1 MPTIALSMI
10 VRDEES
16 TLPACLESVKDLVD
30 EIVIADTGSKD
41 GTQEVARRFGAR
53 CVSIPWEDHFARAR
67 NRALEG
73 IRCDWVLSMD
83 ADEHLDDNAKRILPR
98 LLEASATDG
107 YYVTIYDYVL
117 SSDANVWDFPAKTNC
132 SEFAP
137 VRRFPG
143 YIEHRNIRLFRRSP
157 EIYFVGAI
165 HESVGPRIVELGGV
179 LGKADFAIHHF
190 GLISDAP
197 TQARKRDLHRR
208 LLHRKIQEM
217 PQDVQAHLEC
227 GRAELYVFRDAEEAL
242 RCFSAACQ
250 LRPRMAAAWLYQGLA
265 LRCLSRPREA
275 LEALRR
281 AESISGRSA
290 DIAEGEGDA
299 YYDLEDFDAACR
311 CYERALACRQP
322 WPAVESK
329 LGLSEVRLGRTLAGL
344 ERLRQAVRE
353 EPWRGEIHDRLIQ
366 ACCWLNLVEEAA
378 SAADHELE
386 SVSPDPEAFLRAAS
400 IHARLEQRD
409 KAALILRV
417 GLSLF
422 PGAERLQRCC
432 LELADSKSGG

>member
-1 MPTIALSMI
+1 MPTLALSMI
-10 VRDEES
+10 VRDEEG

-30 EIVIADTGSKD
+30 EIVIADTGSQD

-67 NRALEG
+67 NRALEA

-83 ADEHLDDNAKRILPR
+83 ADEQLDENAKRALPC
-98 LLEASATDG
+98 LLKASAIDG
-107 YYVTIYDYVL
+107 YYVTIYDYLL
-117 SSDANVWDFPAKTNC
+117 SSDANVWDNPAKTNR

-137 VRRFPG
+137 ARRFPA

-157 EIYFVGAI
+157 EIYFVGGI

-197 TQARKRDLHRR
+197 TQARKRQLYRR
-208 LLHRKIQEM
+208 LLHKKIQEM

-227 GRAELYVFRDAEEAL
+227 GRAELYVFHDAEEAL
-242 RCFSAACQ
+242 KCFAAACQ
-250 LRPRMAAAWLYQGLA
+250 LRPRLAAAWLYQGLA
-265 LRCLSRPREA
+265 LRCLGRPAEA

-290 DIAEGEGDA
+290 DVAEGEGDA
-299 YYDLEDFDAACR
+299 YYDLQDFDAARR
-311 CYERALACRQP
+311 CFERALAGRQP

-329 LGLSEVRLGRTLAGL
+329 LGLAEVRLGRTLAGL
-344 ERLRQAVRE
+344 ERLREAVGK
-353 EPWRGEIHDRLIQ
+353 EPWKGEIHDRLIQ

-378 SAADHELE
+378 SAADHKLGA
-386 SVSPDPEAFLRAAS
+386 VNPDPESFLRAAS